1 MKRYKSNIIVSVS
14 AVLLVVIIYLV
25 LIYHDSNSQGLQNR
39 QLTKDSCLA
48 DECLLVDGLEY
59 PAGTLP
65 IEVQMTLDKAINDE
79 YAAYSTYD
87 VVIKKLGSVRPFS
100 MIINAEEQHISR
112 LKSIYT
118 KYGIK
123 IPSNKFLGTIKSPI
137 TIKDACQTGVTA
149 EIANVNLYK
158 DELIPVVKNY
168 EDITLVFTDLMTAS
182 LQKHL
187 PAFEKC
193 N

>member
-1 MKRYKSNIIVSVS
+1 MKRDKNN
-14 AVLLVVIIYLV
+14 LVIIASSV
-25 LIYHDSNSQGLQNR
+25 LIIIITFLFTVNSQNPITKSI
-39 QLTKDSCLA
+39 TKDNCLA
-48 DECLLVDGLEY
+48 DDCLLVDNLDY

-65 IEVQMTLDKAINDE
+65 SEVQMAIDKAINDE
-79 YAAYSTYD
+79 YVAYSTYD
-87 VVIKKLGSVRPFS
+87 AVIKKLGSVRPFS

-123 IPSNKFLGTIKSPI
+123 IPSNKFLGTIKSPT
-137 TIKDACQTGVTA
+137 TIKDACQTGVMA